1 MLFFPKKMMVRKDCL
16 IGHSQLL
23 LWMFLIFSGFS
34 LGAQSPIFN
43 VRDFGASG
51 DAAQYARPFLQK
63 AIDACHA
70 AGGGQVLLPAG
81 AYTTGTIV
89 LKDNVDFHLAT
100 GATLYASQQEKDYE
114 NDFVVYKKNDSGK
127 LPGEGTPVLIYA
139 KGAKHISITGKGTI
153 HGQARRTY
161 EPLKSVDGFIAEET
175 ENARNSGVEMKMYY
189 KVKPYTCMVFLEDC
203 TDIRVQDVSM
213 IESTDWT
220 LHFKWCER
228 AFVDG
233 VYIFSSLEQGVN
245 ADGID
250 IDGSKDVVVSNCTII
265 TGDDSIVL
273 KSTITGEDYRAC
285 ENITVTNCSLVST
298 STGLKLGTESHGD
311 FRHITFSNCVIRNSN
326 RGLSIVVRD
335 GATVSDVLFSNI
347 TIECDRKHFNW
358 WGNGDPIWLVLKRR
372 FPDSK
377 LGKIQNV
384 TFQNIQARGQGT
396 SKIEGYPGEQMLE
409 NIRLYNVQLTL
420 EAEDK
425 PDKRTTHGFE
435 AHDVDGLILSDFTIN
450 WDNTKG
456 MEPKWDAAVALQQ
469 VMNVEMDRVRGKQ
482 AAKGSAIRLT
492 DVQNA
497 YITNTLPQPGTATL
511 FEVSGAES
519 RNLVFRDN
527 DPMGIAAQF
536 LATGKEVEKEAINLK

>member
-1 MLFFPKKMMVRKDCL
+1 MLRIL
-16 IGHSQLL
+16 IPQYKGILPLL
-23 LWMFLIFSGFS
+23 LLLLSYGAI
-34 LGAQSPIFN
+34 AQSVQFN
-43 VRDFGASG
+43 VKDFGANG
-51 DAAQYARPFLQK
+51 KAQQDAQPFLQK

-70 AGGGQVLLPAG
+70 AGGGQVLLPPG
-81 AYTTGTIV
+81 SYTTGTIV
-89 LKDNVDFHLAT
+89 LKDNVDFHLAS
-100 GATLYASQQEKDYE
+100 GATLLASQRVEDYQ

-139 KGAKHISITGKGTI
+139 KGAKNISITGKGSI
-153 HGQARRTY
+153 HGQAQRTY
-161 EPLKSVDGFIAEET
+161 EPLKSVDGFIKEET
-175 ENARNSGVEMKMYY
+175 ENAREAGVEMKMYY
-189 KVKPYTCMVFLEDC
+189 KVKPYTCMVFLEEC
-203 TDIRVQDVSM
+203 EDIRIQDISM

-228 AFVDG
+228 AFVEG

-250 IDGSKDVVVSNCTII
+250 IDGSKDVVVSDCVVI

-273 KSTITGEDYRAC
+273 KSTITGDDYRPC

-335 GATVSDVLFSNI
+335 GATVSDVLFSDI

-377 LGKIQNV
+377 LGKIRNV
-384 TFQNIQARGQGT
+384 TFQNIQAHGQGT

-409 NIRLYNVQLTL
+409 NIRLYNVQLTMV
-420 EAEDK
+420 AEDK
-425 PDKRTTHGFE
+425 PDKRATHGFE
-435 AHDVDGLILSDFTIN
+435 AHDVDGLILSDVSVS
-450 WDNTKG
+450 WDDAQGT
-456 MEPKWDAAVALQQ
+456 ESKWDAAVALHH
-469 VMNVEMDRVRGKQ
+469 VKHFELDRIRGKQ
-482 AAKGSAIRLT
+482 AHQGAAIIFNE
-492 DVQNA
+492 VQNG
-497 YITNTLPQPGTATL
+497 YITNTLPTAGTDTL
-511 FEVSGAES
+511 FSVKGAS
-519 RNLVFRDN
+519 TKNLVFRDN
-527 DPMGIAAQF
+527 DPLKMAKKPFDIE
-536 LATGKEVEKEAINLK
+536 ATTDKKEIKY

>member
-1 MLFFPKKMMVRKDCL
+1 MMVRKDCS
-16 IGHSQLL
+16 IGNSPLL
-23 LWMFLIFSGFS
+23 LCLFLMFSSFS
-34 LGAQSPIFN
+34 LGAQSTVFN

-51 DAAQYARPFLQK
+51 DSAQYAQPYLQK
-63 AIDACHA
+63 AINACHA

-89 LKDNVDFHLAT
+89 LKDNVDFHLAP
-100 GATLYASQQEKDYE
+100 GATLYASQREKDYE

-139 KGAKHISITGKGTI
+139 KGAKNISITGKGAI

-203 TDIRVQDVSM
+203 KDIRIQDVSM

-250 IDGSKDVVVSNCTII
+250 IDGSRDVVVSNCTII

-273 KSTITGEDYRAC
+273 KSTITGEEYRAC

-358 WGNGDPIWLVLKRR
+358 WGDGDPIWLVLKRR
-372 FPDSK
+372 FPNSR
-377 LGKIQNV
+377 LGKIQHV
-384 TFQNIQARGQGT
+384 TFQNIQAHGQGT
-396 SKIEGYPGEQMLE
+396 SKLEGYPGEQPLE
-409 NIRLYNVQLTL
+409 NIRLYNVQLTMQP
-420 EAEDK
+420 EDK
-425 PDKRTTHGFE
+425 PDKRATHGLE
-435 AHDVDGLILSDFTIN
+435 AHDVDGLILSDLTIR
-450 WDNTKG
+450 WDTTEG
-456 MEPKWDAAVALQQ
+456 TEPKWASAVALS
-469 VMNVEMDRVRGKQ
+469 NVKGLEMDRVRGK
-482 AAKGSAIRLT
+482 AARKDAAILLT
-492 DVQNA
+492 DVQDA
-497 YITNTLPQPGTATL
+497 YIINTLPDAGTATL
-511 FEVSGAES
+511 FRIDGAGT

-527 DPMGIAAQF
+527 DPLGVAQKPYEAGNSVN
-536 LATGKEVEKEAINLK
+536 LQEVKR

>member
-1 MLFFPKKMMVRKDCL
+1 
-16 IGHSQLL
+16 
-23 LWMFLIFSGFS
+23 
-34 LGAQSPIFN
+34 
-43 VRDFGASG
+43 
-51 DAAQYARPFLQK
+51 
-63 AIDACHA
+63 
-70 AGGGQVLLPAG
+70 
-81 AYTTGTIV
+81 
-89 LKDNVDFHLAT
+89 
-100 GATLYASQQEKDYE
+100 
-114 NDFVVYKKNDSGK
+114 
-127 LPGEGTPVLIYA
+127 
-139 KGAKHISITGKGTI
+139 
-153 HGQARRTY
+153 
-161 EPLKSVDGFIAEET
+161 
-175 ENARNSGVEMKMYY
+175 
-189 KVKPYTCMVFLEDC
+189 
-203 TDIRVQDVSM
+203 
-213 IESTDWT
+213 
-220 LHFKWCER
+220 
-228 AFVDG
+228 VDG

-425 PDKRTTHGFE
+425 PDKRATHGLE
-435 AHDVDGLILSDFTIN
+435 AHDVDGLILSDLTIN
-450 WDNTKG
+450 WDNSKG
-456 MEPKWDAAVALQQ
+456 TEAKWDAAVALHR
-469 VMNVEMDRVRGKQ
+469 VKNVEMDRVRGKQ

-527 DPMGIAAQF
+527 DPMGIAAQY
-536 LATGKEVEKEAINLK
+536 LATGKEVEKEAINQK